1 MTGKSRASHRISR
14 IPNWPCNRV
23 PPPGREAEF
32 LAPFADSLTPGTLE
46 GYTLPAS
53 DGSVANR
60 RNMRAA
66 MALLADAGW
75 QVDDGGVLR
84 NAEGVPFE
92 FTILIRQG
100 ARNIPAITEIYAEAL
115 NRLGMQVTITQI
127 DSAQIYRTHQC
138 VRFRRQRITRAACRL
153 APARN
158 SGFTGALT
166 RPKRP
171 DRVTGWGCKSPA
183 IDALI
188 ERLLTSTERADFV
201 AATRALDRVLTAG
214 RHVVPFW
221 FTDRARIAHDAA
233 LKYPDTLPAYGDWIG
248 FSARCLVVCG
258 INRKTASDRHV

>member
-1 MTGKSRASHRISR
+1 M
-14 IPNWPCNRV
+14 
-23 PPPGREAEF
+23 
-32 LAPFADSLTPGTLE
+32 
-46 GYTLPAS
+46 
-53 DGSVANR
+53 
-60 RNMRAA
+60 
-66 MALLADAGW
+66 
-75 QVDDGGVLR
+75 
-84 NAEGVPFE
+84 PFE

-127 DSAQIYRTHQC
+127 DSAQYTERTNAFDFDVTHYT
-138 VRFRRQRITRAACRL
+138 RGLSLSPGAEQRLYWGSDAAET
-153 APARN
+153 PGSRN
-158 SGFTGALT
+158 WMG
-166 RPKRP
+166 
-171 DRVTGWGCKSPA
+171 VQSPA

-248 FSARCLVVCG
+248 FQPDVWWYAE
-258 INRKTASDRHV
+258 